1 MSNLPKE
8 IHNNTAVGGIIFEQT
23 TFREWCISNGL
34 NPDGLNGYAFFQE
47 VYDLTR
53 EDGHATLKQDYT
65 VEELI
70 SIAKENT
77 YSDVKHQ

>member
-65 VEELI
+65 TEELI
-70 SIAKENT
+70 GIAKKNT
-77 YSDVKHQ
+77 YPDVKHP